1 MGLSVGIIGLP
12 NVGKSTLLNALTQ
25 AGAEASNYPFCTIEQ
40 NVGIAT
46 VPDPGLGQLEEILAP
61 EEAIPTT
68 VRFVDIAG
76 LVEGASR
83 GEGLGNKFLGH
94 IRDVEAVLHVVRC
107 FDDENVAHSTGDP
120 DPVRDVEIVEAEL
133 LLADLDTAEQ
143 GLQRWTKTVRS
154 GTGEGK
160 PEEAAFERAVECLKQ
175 GAPVHRI
182 DLSEKEREILAE
194 ARFLTTKPSLFLA
207 NTGEDDPKGESSLAA
222 ALREAR
228 GADRVIPVSVRI
240 EEEISELPPDDR
252 SEFLS
257 DLGLEVTGL
266 NQVITACYSLLDLI
280 RFYTIANNKLRAWE
294 VRRGGL
300 APDAAGKIHSDM
312 EKGFIRAEVMALDDV
327 VRLGSRAALQEQ
339 GLVRTVGRDQ
349 VVEDRDV
356 LQIHFK
362 V

>member
-40 NVGIAT
+40 NVGVAT
-46 VPDPGLGQLEEILAP
+46 VPDPGLQQLEEILAP

-94 IRDVEAVLHVVRC
+94 IRDVEAILHVVRC
-107 FDDENVAHSTGDP
+107 FEDENVSHATGDP
-120 DPVRDVEIVEAEL
+120 DPVRDAEIVEAEL
-133 LLADLDTAEQ
+133 LLADLEIAEH
-143 GLQRWTKTVRS
+143 GLDRWTKTVRS

-160 PEEAAFERAVECLKQ
+160 PEAAAYESVLEFLRQ
-175 GAPVHRI
+175 GTPVQRI
-182 DLSEKEREILAE
+182 DLAEKEREILAE
-194 ARFLTTKPSLFLA
+194 ARFLTAKPTLFLA
-207 NTGEDDPKGESSLAA
+207 NTGEDDPAGTGALTA

-228 GADRVIPVSVRI
+228 GADRAIPVSVRI
-240 EEEISELPPDDR
+240 EEEISELPSEDR

-280 RFYTIANNKLRAWE
+280 TFYTIANNKLRAWE
-294 VRRGGL
+294 LRRGGT

-312 EKGFIRAEVMALDDV
+312 EKGFIRAEVMAQGDLI
-327 VRLGSRAALQEQ
+327 RLGSRHALQEQ
-339 GLVRTVGRDQ
+339 GLIRTVGRDYEVQ
-349 VVEDRDV
+349 DRDV

-362 V
+362 A